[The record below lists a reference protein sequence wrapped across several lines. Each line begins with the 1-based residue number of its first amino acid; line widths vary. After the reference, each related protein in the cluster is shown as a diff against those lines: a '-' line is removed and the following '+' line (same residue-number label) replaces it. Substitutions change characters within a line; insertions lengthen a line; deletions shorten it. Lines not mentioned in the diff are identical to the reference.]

1 MRTGLQAR
9 PKPGSAKARR
19 RLSDVLNAQTSSTL
33 VHPRPLSPP
42 PRSDFF
48 HPPFLFSGV
57 SHCSCSPYSSKDS
70 TPLDRPA
77 DGAHGAPVYSKPRPS
92 CRTQHNGRG
101 SCPCGE
107 NRRRHPLRRRMS
119 AGRGYL
125 PGSLRQSKPKS
136 GNVYRVI
143 DGPVPTRQSSLHFPI
158 RCYAVRL
165 LHAPKFRRVFND
177 F

>member
-1 MRTGLQAR
+1 MSGPFCKIQETARQKYLLASKKYTTHPSASCVVGETAPTLKLLAGDSTATRLHPSLMRTGLQAR

-77 DGAHGAPVYSKPRPS
+77 DGAHGAPMYSKPRPS
-92 CRTQHNGRG
+92 CRTQNNGRG
-101 SCPCGE
+101 SCPYGT
-107 NRRRHPLRRRMS
+107 NRRRHPLRRYPRF
-119 AGRGYL
+119 L
-125 PGSLRQSKPKS
+125 
-136 GNVYRVI
+136 
-143 DGPVPTRQSSLHFPI
+143 
-158 RCYAVRL
+158 
-165 LHAPKFRRVFND
+165 
-177 F
+177 